1 ATSVTANW
9 AAFGVGPGNNT
20 SEGYELDAATDAGFA
35 SIVASSISTSVTPS
49 TLSVIGLT
57 PFTTYYLRVGG
68 INYNNVRN
76 FTTIGSTQ
84 TLSGGAVTS
93 PAITQVYVSSLTV
106 TWTDPAQTTTG
117 YDVEASTMNNFTGTI
132 ITTATTNITASTLTF
147 NLGQLAANTTYFVR
161 VGALYSGSTVYANT
175 VPSSTSTLTS
185 LITVDQIYQVFSRS
199 VTANWPAFGVAPG
212 NSTSEGYELDA
223 ATDAGFA
230 SIVASS
236 ISTSV
241 TPSTLTVIGLTPYTT
256 YYLRVG
262 GINYNNV
269 RNFTTIGSTQTLSG
283 GAVTSPAITQ
293 VYVSSLTVTWT
304 DPAQTTTG
312 FDVEA
317 STMNNFTGT
326 IITTA
331 TTNITASTLTFNLG
345 QLAANTT
352 YFVRVGTLYSGSTV
366 YANTVPQSTSTLTS
380 LITVDQIYQVFAT
393 SVTANWVAFGVG
405 PGNNTSEGYE
415 LDAATDAG
423 FASIVASSI
432 STSVT
437 PSTLTVIG
445 LTPYTTYYLRVGG
458 INYNNVRNFTTI
470 GSTQTLSGGAV
481 TSPAITQVYVSSLTV
496 TWTDPA
502 QTTTGYDVEAST
514 MNNFTGT
521 IITTATTN
529 ITASTLTFN
538 LGQLAANTTY
548 FVRVGALYSGS
559 TVYANTVPQS
569 TSTWTSL
576 ITVDQIYQVFAT
588 SVTANWATFGVG
600 PGNNTSEGYELDA
613 ATDAGFAS
621 IVASSISTSVTPST
635 LTVIGLTPFTTY
647 YLRVGGINYN
657 NARNYTV
664 ISATQTMSGGAVTSP
679 AITQ

>member
-1 ATSVTANW
+1 
-9 AAFGVGPGNNT
+9 
-20 SEGYELDAATDAGFA
+20 
-35 SIVASSISTSVTPS
+35 
-49 TLSVIGLT
+49 
-57 PFTTYYLRVGG
+57 
-68 INYNNVRN
+68 
-76 FTTIGSTQ
+76 
-84 TLSGGAVTS
+84 
-93 PAITQVYVSSLTV
+93 
-106 TWTDPAQTTTG
+106 
-117 YDVEASTMNNFTGTI
+117 
-132 ITTATTNITASTLTF
+132 
-147 NLGQLAANTTYFVR
+147 
-161 VGALYSGSTVYANT
+161 
-175 VPSSTSTLTS
+175 
-185 LITVDQIYQVFSRS
+185 FS
-199 VTANWPAFGVAPG
+199 
-212 NSTSEGYELDA
+212 
-223 ATDAGFA
+223 
-230 SIVASS
+230 
-236 ISTSV
+236 
-241 TPSTLTVIGLTPYTT
+241 
-256 YYLRVG
+256 
-262 GINYNNV
+262 
-269 RNFTTIGSTQTLSG
+269 TIGSTQTLSG

-380 LITVDQIYQVFAT
+380 LITVDQIYQVFST
-393 SVTANWVAFGVG
+393 SVTANWAAFGVG

-559 TVYANTVPQS
+559 TVYANTVPSS
-569 TSTWTSL
+569 TSTLASL
-576 ITVDQIYQVFAT
+576 ITVDQIYQVLAT
-588 SVTANWATFGVG
+588 SVTANWAAFGVG

-621 IVASSISTSVTPST
+621 IVASSISLSRSEER
-635 LTVIGLTPFTTY
+635 
-647 YLRVGGINYN
+647 RVGKEC
-657 NARNYTV
+657 R
-664 ISATQTMSGGAVTSP
+664 SRWSP
-679 AITQ
+679 Y